1 MVEAVSMLMMYF
13 VICRSIIYYS
23 LMVPPTNLNF
33 IISFNCVSILIVID
47 GKLVNQLQLNAM
59 LLDILFQL
67 KCEYLI

>member
-1 MVEAVSMLMMYF
+1 MVEAVSMMMMHF

-23 LMVPPTNLNF
+23 LMVPPNQSEF
-33 IISFNCVSILIVID
+33 HYRFNCVSILIVID